1 MPHEIIM
8 PFSTRISKLTEK
20 EKRLRRQIYNQT
32 YYQKN
37 RMKMLQNYRD
47 NFVSKKIRMD
57 ANKD

>member
-1 MPHEIIM
+1 MI
-8 PFSTRISKLTEK
+8 KLTKE
-20 EKRLRRQIYNQT
+20 EKRVRRQKYNQT